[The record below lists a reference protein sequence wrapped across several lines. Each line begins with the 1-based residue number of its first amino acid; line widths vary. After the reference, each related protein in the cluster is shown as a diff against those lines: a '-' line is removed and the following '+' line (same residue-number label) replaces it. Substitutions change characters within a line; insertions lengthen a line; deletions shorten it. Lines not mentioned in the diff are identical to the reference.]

1 MQKIKKWDTVQVI
14 SGKHKKSIWQI
25 ECVMDDKVVVQWVNV
40 VKRAQKGKGYVEKTL
55 PIHISNV
62 MYYDADKK
70 VASKIVIVED
80 KDGKRKRQVAK
91 TGRILEK

>member
-1 MQKIKKWDTVQVI
+1 MKKIKTWDTVQVI
-14 SGKHKKSIWQI
+14 SGKHKKSIGTI
-25 ECVMDDKVVVQWVNV
+25 EKVLEDKVVVQGVNV

-62 MYYDADKK
+62 MYYDTDKK
-70 VASKIVIVED
+70 VVSKIKIIED